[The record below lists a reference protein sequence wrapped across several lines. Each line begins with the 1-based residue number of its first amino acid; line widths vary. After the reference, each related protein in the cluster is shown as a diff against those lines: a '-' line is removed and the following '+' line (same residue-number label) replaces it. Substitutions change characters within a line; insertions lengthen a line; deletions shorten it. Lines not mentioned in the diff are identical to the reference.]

1 VGVKRPVVI
10 TIAVA
15 ALVAGAA
22 LAWFEVRQE
31 REFRRL
37 IAVGDADL
45 AGGRTS
51 EAIEAFS
58 GAVVLKQEAMIAYLK
73 RGDTYLQRG
82 ELAAAIRDLRV
93 AVTLDPTAPRPLER
107 LGDAYL
113 AQQQLRAAAEQYQQ
127 SLNLEDRAPRVLY
140 KLGLAHYRAAD
151 YTKAADALRRSL
163 ALDGTAVEP
172 HYLLGMTLRAQ
183 QQFDEALRTL
193 RHATTIAPAF
203 APAREEQANLLWDL
217 GRRRESLEQLEA
229 LAALEPARPARLV
242 SVGLAYAR
250 LGRPEA
256 AIVTLGRAAE
266 RDPANAMVTTAMGRV
281 WLDMAEAGQDGTA
294 LDKAIDALQRAAAF
308 PEASSETLTLY
319 GRALLL
325 SRNAAT
331 AERVL
336 QQAATRL
343 PIDPLAFRY
352 LADAAARLGHA
363 AAAREAE
370 ERYARF

>member
-1 VGVKRPVVI
+1 VKRPIV
-10 TIAVA
+10 IAVA
-15 ALVAGAA
+15 VTALVVGAA
-22 LAWFEVRQE
+22 LAWVEVRQE
-31 REFRRL
+31 RAFRRL
-37 IAVGDADL
+37 IATGDADL
-45 AGGRTS
+45 AAGRTS

-58 GAVVLKQEAMIAYLK
+58 GAVVLKKGAMVAYWK

-82 ELAAAIRDLRV
+82 ELPAAIRDLRV

-107 LGDAYL
+107 LGDAHL
-113 AQQQLRAAAEQYQQ
+113 AQQEPQAAAEQYQR

-140 KLGLAHYRAAD
+140 KLGLAYYHAAD
-151 YTKAADALRRSL
+151 HAKAADALRRSL
-163 ALDGTAVEP
+163 RLDPAVVEP

-183 QQFDEALRTL
+183 KQFDEALTSLKR
-193 RHATTIAPAF
+193 AIDIAPTF
-203 APAREEQANLLWDL
+203 APAREEQASLLWDL
-217 GRRRESLEQLEA
+217 GRRRDSLEQLEA
-229 LAALEPARPARLV
+229 LAALEPSRPERLV

-281 WLDMAEAGQDGTA
+281 WLGMAEAGEDGTA
-294 LDKAIDALQRAAAF
+294 LAKALDALQRVAAL
-308 PEASSETLTLY
+308 PDASSETLTLY

-325 SRNAAT
+325 SRNAAA

-336 QQAATRL
+336 QQAVTRL
-343 PIDPLAFRY
+343 PVDPLAFRY
-352 LADAAARLGHA
+352 LADAAARLGHV

-370 ERYARF
+370 ARYARF

>member
-1 VGVKRPVVI
+1 VKRPVVI
-10 TIAVA
+10 TVAVA
-15 ALVAGAA
+15 ALVAGVA

-37 IAVGDADL
+37 IAAGDAHL

-58 GAVVLKQEAMIAYLK
+58 GAVVLKNEAMVAYLK

-82 ELAAAIRDLRV
+82 ELPAAIRDLRV

-113 AQQQLRAAAEQYQQ
+113 AQQDPRAAAEQYQH
-127 SLNLEDRAPRVLY
+127 SLGLEDRAPRVLY
-140 KLGLAHYRAAD
+140 KLGLAHYHGAD
-151 YTKAADALRRSL
+151 YGKAADALRRSL

-183 QQFDEALRTL
+183 QQFDEALDTL
-193 RHATTIAPAF
+193 RRAIAIAPTF
-203 APAREEQANLLWDL
+203 APAREEQASLLWDL
-217 GRRRESLEQLEA
+217 GRRRDSLEQLEA
-229 LAALEPARPARLV
+229 LAALEPARPERLV

-281 WLDMAEAGQDGTA
+281 WLGMAEAGEDGTA
-294 LDKAIDALQRAAAF
+294 LDKALDALQRVATL
-308 PEASSETLTLY
+308 PDASSETLTLY

-325 SRNAAT
+325 SRNAAA

-336 QQAATRL
+336 QQAVTRL
-343 PIDPLAFRY
+343 PVEPLAFRY
-352 LADAAARLGHA
+352 LADAASRLGHGA
-363 AAAREAE
+363 TAREAE
-370 ERYARF
+370 ARYARF